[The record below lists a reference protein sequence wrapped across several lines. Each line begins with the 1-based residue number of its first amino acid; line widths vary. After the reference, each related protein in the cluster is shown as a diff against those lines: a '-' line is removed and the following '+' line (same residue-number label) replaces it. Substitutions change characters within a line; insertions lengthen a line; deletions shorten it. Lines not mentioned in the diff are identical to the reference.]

1 MVTVCLLGN
10 IMFILSILFIL
21 FSSFLFLSILD
32 KNFSFKNNLG
42 FIIFLLLAFCQII
55 ISFELLSLFKLIS
68 QNTFF
73 ILNVIFLVISLFI
86 WIKNNRYIYIPKIK
100 EEFIK
105 IIKALKRDKLLMF
118 VGVCF
123 IVFIISMLIVALFFP
138 IKYGDA
144 LGYYLSRCTNWI
156 QNGSFSHYVTTDSR
170 ELIMPINAETLYTW
184 VLLFLKNEI
193 GIGFFSFIFYV
204 NAIYVLYN
212 FLGEMKFCRR
222 KRLWSVF
229 VFSSLALVYL
239 ESAIPISDLWVGSL
253 LLTCI
258 YLFYVAVKYNTLFLV
273 YFSSLSVALAYGIKT
288 TSLIASPVLFI
299 ILFVIVYLYRKEII
313 KRYIFYFVIFLIL
326 NFIIFS
332 SYNYILN
339 FIDYGNPIS
348 DSSQFLLNRFRGG
361 IRGYLSNLIK
371 YIFVMFDYSGVIDFV
386 GFGKIIEGFQ
396 DKVLSI
402 IGASRN
408 SYTSVYFD
416 RYFSYNSALV
426 IVNSFLGV
434 VGLLTFYPSIVF
446 AIYSYIKKKSSK
458 RTILLASLALSY
470 IINILIFSRVM
481 VFTKFNMRYLLAFVI
496 IASPILVYT
505 YIRKNFNIYK
515 IVVVWF
521 LFIYLAF
528 NSHAQPFIFIK
539 EYLRYKSLPA
549 NLQVKNRS
557 FILEDCD
564 EFRIRD
570 YFLNKDRKYDIGII
584 IYQKKNPVYYI
595 QKLRLDGYYM
605 EMILPDMLEE
615 YDLSKYDYLITM
627 KDSIASTD
635 VGKFNSNRNKNS
647 YCVYKDWQGNIIK
660 EGVPVIVSCIIPKEY
675 IIQKG
680 FESVDGIYLKDYYLF
695 KNMKK

>member
-1 MVTVCLLGN
+1 
-10 IMFILSILFIL
+10 MFILSVLFVL
-21 FSSFLFLSILD
+21 FSSYFFLSILD
-32 KNFSFKNNLG
+32 KKIKFKNNLG
-42 FIIFLLLAFCQII
+42 FIFFILLLFCQII
-55 ISFELLSLFKLIS
+55 ISFEFLSLFKLIS
-68 QNTFF
+68 KTSFIIINIVFF
-73 ILNVIFLVISLFI
+73 VISLFL
-86 WIKNNRYIYIPKIK
+86 WLKNERYIYIPNIK

-105 IIKALKRDKLLMF
+105 IKKALKKDKLLMF
-118 VGVCF
+118 VAFCF
-123 IVFIISMLIVALFFP
+123 IVFFVSMLIVALFFP
-138 IKYGDA
+138 VKYGDA

-156 QNGSFSHYVTTDSR
+156 QNGTLSHYITTDSR
-170 ELIMPINAETLYTW
+170 ELIMPINSELTYMW

-193 GIGFFSFIFYV
+193 GIGIFPFIFYI
-204 NAIYVLYN
+204 NAIYVIYN
-212 FLGEMKFCRR
+212 FLGELGFCRR

-258 YLFYVAVKYNTLFLV
+258 YLFFIAVKYNKSFLV
-273 YFSSLSVALAYGIKT
+273 YFSSLSIALAFGVKT
-288 TSLIASPVLFI
+288 TSIIATPSIFI
-299 ILFVIVYLYRKEII
+299 ILFLILYLYKKE
-313 KRYIFYFVIFLIL
+313 KMKKYILYFGIFLFI

-339 FIDYGNPIS
+339 FVDFGNPIS
-348 DSSQFLLNRFRGG
+348 DSSQLLLNKFRGG
-361 IRGYLSNLIK
+361 IKGYLSNLIK
-371 YIFVMFDYSGVIDFV
+371 YMFVMFDYSGVIDFI
-386 GFGKIIEGFQ
+386 GIGKVIEGFQ

-402 IGASRN
+402 IGVSRN
-408 SYTSVYFD
+408 SYTSLYFTS
-416 RYFSYNSALV
+416 YFSYNSALV

-434 VGLLTFYPSIVF
+434 VGLLTFYPSIIF

-458 RTILLASLALSY
+458 RTILLVSLALSY

-481 VFTKFNMRYLLAFVI
+481 VFTKFNMRYLLAFVV

-505 YIRKNFNIYK
+505 YIRKKFNIYK
-515 IVVVWF
+515 IVIAWF

-539 EYLRYKSLPA
+539 EYLKYKSLPA

-570 YFLNKDRKYDIGII
+570 YFLNKDRKYKIGII
-584 IYQKKNPVYYI
+584 IYPKKNPVYYI

-605 EMILPDMLEE
+605 KTILPDEI
-615 YDLSKYDYLITM
+615 DSSDISKYDYLITM

-635 VGKFNSNRNKNS
+635 VKKINSNRNKNS
-647 YCVYKDWQGNIIK
+647 YCVYKDWQGNVIK
-660 EGVPVIVSCIIPKEY
+660 EGIPVIVSCIIPPEY
-675 IIQKG
+675 FFKNG
-680 FESVDGIYLKDYYLF
+680 FELVNTIYLKDYYLF